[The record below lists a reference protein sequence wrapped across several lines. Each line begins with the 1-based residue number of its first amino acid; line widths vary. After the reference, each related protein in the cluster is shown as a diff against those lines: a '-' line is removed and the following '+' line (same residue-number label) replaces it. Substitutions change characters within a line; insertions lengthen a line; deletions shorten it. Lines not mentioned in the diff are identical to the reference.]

1 MSKYKRI
8 KTKITSADLL
18 RQALQEV
25 VTREGLGAFE
35 EGDLIAHGY
44 RSSQATPVR
53 FVIRKRHLLA
63 YGDLGFAQALDDTFT
78 IVVDDLDR
86 RGQHVARE
94 VKRSYAVLEATRKAQ
109 AQGYTVSPVKDEMGR
124 TLELRLR
131 RY

>member
-8 KTKITSADLL
+8 NTKITSAELL
-18 RQALQEV
+18 RLALQEV

-35 EGDLIAHGY
+35 EGDLIAHAY
-44 RSSQATPVR
+44 RRSQDTPAQFVLRKATL
-53 FVIRKRHLLA
+53 HA
-63 YGDLGFAQALDDTFT
+63 YGDLGFALAHDDTYT

-86 RGQHVARE
+86 RGQEVARE

-109 AQGYTVSPVKDEMGR
+109 AQGYTVSPVKDEQGR
-124 TLELRLR
+124 TLELKLR